1 MPRRTPPRRFL
12 PRPEVLE
19 ARSLPAIFL
28 PLAPTGTTLTIVA
41 QTPNDT
47 VDVEDDGNQTITVVP
62 GDGPERQFTGVNTIN
77 VFGSPGNDLVTYH
90 LRNDLA
96 AGVTRTVNVALG
108 AGNDKFVASVGGN
121 LLSGLFGFPAASLT
135 FNVNGGAGRDVLS
148 LLARNVNVGLRSSLT
163 ANLNGQAG
171 RDRILVDYSG
181 ELDGTLNVQANGG
194 DGNDV
199 VQAFVDT
206 TPASTGTL
214 GIPASATQ
222 ATTTFA
228 QVRGG
233 AGDDDLT
240 FVVHARGPG
249 AVFAQIRGDDG
260 RDVGRHTANVSPFT
274 LERDILLM

>member
-1 MPRRTPPRRFL
+1 MFRRAPSHFRPRL
-12 PRPEVLE
+12 EVLDGR
-19 ARSLPAIFL
+19 ALPTVFI

-47 VDVEDDGNQTITVVP
+47 VDVEDDGNQTITIVP

-77 VFGSPGNDLVTYH
+77 VAGTPGNDTVTYH

-96 AGVTRTVNVALG
+96 AGATRTVNVALG
-108 AGNDKFVASVGGN
+108 AGNDKFVATLGGN
-121 LLSGLFGFPAASLT
+121 LLSGLFGFPSSSLT

-148 LLARNVNVGLRSSLT
+148 LVAPNVNVGTRSSLT
-163 ANLNGQAG
+163 ANLNGG
-171 RDRILVDYSG
+171 SGNDRILADYGG
-181 ELDGTLNVQANGG
+181 ELDGTVNLQANGN

-214 GIPASATQ
+214 GIPASAAQ

-233 AGDDDLT
+233 SGNDDLT

-249 AVFAQIRGDDG
+249 GIFAQIRGDDG
-260 RDVGRHTANVSPFT
+260 RDVGRHTANVAPFT
-274 LERDILLM
+274 LEQDVVVT